1 VIFVN
6 SIYPLIVELFGKK
19 NMVFNRADAGRKL
32 ADVIPFR
39 WDKQDVIV
47 VGIPRGGVVVAN
59 EMARKFEL
67 PLELILVKKIAHPLN
82 EEVAIGAVSANSI
95 LLENKQDY
103 DHHWLTLEIE
113 RKRFRIGEMKEL
125 FQVQPI
131 PKVQHKIVIL
141 VDDGVATGFTLLHA
155 IDLLRQQLPRE
166 IIVAVPVCPKELVSI
181 IETKVDAFY
190 CLEIPSVFHS
200 IGQFYQRFD
209 QVEDEEVNSILDE
222 NKKARH
228 NRA

>member
-1 VIFVN
+1 MF
-6 SIYPLIVELFGKK
+6 L
-19 NMVFNRADAGRKL
+19 NRADAGRKL
-32 ADVIPFR
+32 ADVIPFH
-39 WDKQDVIV
+39 WYKQDVIV

-59 EMARKFEL
+59 EIARKFEL

-82 EEVAIGAVSANSI
+82 EEVAIGAVSMDSI

-103 DHHWLTLEIE
+103 DHRWLTLEIE
-113 RKRFRIGEMKEL
+113 RKRFRIGEMKKL
-125 FQVQPI
+125 FQVQPV
-131 PKVQHKIVIL
+131 PKVHNKTVIL

-155 IDLLRQQLPRE
+155 IELLRQQLPRE
-166 IIVAVPVCPKELVSI
+166 ITVAVPVCPKELVSS
-181 IETKVDAFY
+181 IESKADAFY
-190 CLEIPSVFHS
+190 RLEIPSFFHS
-200 IGQFYQRFD
+200 IGQFYERFD